1 MKASNKWPRMF
12 QSGSDR
18 EPALPIG
25 DEEEVLDLDQLT
37 IDDLRMPGRDPLELG
52 PESEISTRSKKKRRL
67 MPIALA
73 GVMVVGVVA
82 VTFLAYGWFTA
93 PAPDGDLPMVQAI
106 DDPVKVKPESP
117 GGMEVPYQ
125 EQLVLNG
132 EQPAEGGEPVVERLL
147 PPPESPQW
155 PPTEPEGLAPVEATT
170 GQAEPAA
177 TTTSPEPSSEPA
189 WAPAESA
196 ESEGGAALQAAPQTA
211 DAPPEPGTKAPE
223 PVAEAPEPAAKSPEP
238 AAKASEPV
246 APIAGTY
253 LVQLASIASR
263 EATKPA
269 WKGMQAANPDL
280 LGDLAMSVQKAEV
293 KGKTYYRIQAGPF
306 PNRPTAM
313 DVCAQLK
320 AKQQDCLVV
329 RR

>member
-1 MKASNKWPRMF
+1 MKASKKWPRMLR
-12 QSGSDR
+12 SRSDR

-25 DEEEVLDLDQLT
+25 DDEEILDLDELT
-37 IDDLRMPGRDPLELG
+37 IDDLRMPGRDPLEPK
-52 PESEISTRSKKKRRL
+52 PEPEILTRSKQKRRL
-67 MPIALA
+67 MPLVLA
-73 GVMVVGVVA
+73 GAAVFGVVA
-82 VTFLAYGWFTA
+82 VTFLAYGWLTT
-93 PAPDGDLPMVQAI
+93 PVSDGELPMVKAI

-132 EQPAEGGEPVVERLL
+132 EQPAEGGEPIVERLL

-155 PPTEPEGLAPVEATT
+155 PPTEPEGLAPVEPTTT
-170 GQAEPAA
+170 GQAEPGATITTPELPAETVGVAA
-177 TTTSPEPSSEPA
+177 V
-189 WAPAESA
+189 ESA
-196 ESEGGAALQAAPQTA
+196 EPHSGNAAPAAAQTA
-211 DAPPEPGTKAPE
+211 DVPPEPETKAPE
-223 PVAEAPEPAAKSPEP
+223 PVVKAPEPV
-238 AAKASEPV
+238 AKAAEPV
-246 APIAGTY
+246 APVAGTY
-253 LVQLASIASR
+253 LVQLASITSR
-263 EATKPA
+263 DATKPA
-269 WKGMQAANPDL
+269 WKGMQAAHPDL

-306 PNRPTAM
+306 PNRPTAL